1 MVVEDIMHVRC
12 EEGQMLKENYLKNNS
27 LKVQISLSFLKKNKQ
42 HSQITTISAMGST
55 RAKFLTF

>member
-27 LKVQISLSFLKKNKQ
+27 LKFKFHFLFLKKSGNLRD
-42 HSQITTISAMGST
+42 TIGEEKNIIS
-55 RAKFLTF
+55 

>member
-42 HSQITTISAMGST
+42 HSQITTIIAMGSS

>member
-27 LKVQISLSFLKKNKQ
+27 LKFKFHFLFIKKKQ
-42 HSQITTISAMGST
+42 GICGITLVREKI
-55 RAKFLTF
+55 

>member
-27 LKVQISLSFLKKNKQ
+27 WKFKFHFLFLKKTNSIHK
-42 HSQITTISAMGST
+42 SQ
-55 RAKFLTF
+55 L

>member
-27 LKVQISLSFLKKNKQ
+27 LKFKFHFLFLKKTGNLRDNIGEGK
-42 HSQITTISAMGST
+42 IIIN
-55 RAKFLTF
+55 